1 MKKILF
7 MLLAVMGV
15 FSSCSNKV
23 DDLYNPDMTA
33 ALKNAQY
40 NRAFLSQFGNID
52 PYHTWGFNN
61 LGSRASDTD
70 SNHWSDNWYT
80 PDNITEDERAAVL
93 AEFSKVRK
101 DAVNTIIIDAE
112 NYWIQ
117 QVYKGTSTYVDA
129 NGNTVNN
136 GDPVS
141 NKMDYLLAYN
151 SGSSDCI
158 SIYPEWNNYQAVKTD
173 YEHVNNFNQ
182 GNNTAVNTRQ
192 EGNEVLETY
201 YGTTLMI
208 NMAECSDATKQFGYT
223 NSIDGKIHNEY
234 IILEIDGS
242 YYIGF
247 DFYANGSSAD
257 KQIERDWIF
266 NDWIVKITEGVDIN
280 TPIEKVLS
288 TSRIIAEDLGEIGDF
303 DFNDVVFDVELVEVV
318 KGTQVIENYANITL
332 LAAGGTL
339 PLYIGAHEVHAEFG
353 VETDVMVNTGMGE
366 SKDPVK
372 FKLDKCTSPADIQ
385 ISVRD
390 GGKEYILNSNVG
402 QAPMKICVTTNF
414 EWPAERQNI
423 KDKYPKFADYVNDQ
437 SVTWY

>member
-61 LGSRASDTD
+61 LGSRAADMS
-70 SNHWSDNWYT
+70 SNQWSDNWYT

-93 AEFSKVRK
+93 AEFSKVREG
-101 DAVNTIIIDAE
+101 AVNTVIIDSE

-129 NGNTVNN
+129 NGNKVNN

-151 SGSSDCI
+151 AGSSDCI
-158 SIYPEWNNYQAVKTD
+158 SIYPASNNYQEVKTD

-182 GNNTAVNTRQ
+182 GNNTTVSTRQ
-192 EGNEVLETY
+192 EGDEVLETY

-247 DFYANGSSAD
+247 DFYANGDSAD

-266 NDWIVKITEGVDIN
+266 NDWIVKITPGYPSNVYR
-280 TPIEKVLS
+280 V
-288 TSRIIAEDLGEIGDF
+288 IAEDLGEIGDF
-303 DFNDVVFDVELVEVV
+303 DFNDVVFDMEIV
-318 KGTQVIENYANITL
+318 KTNVWDNNGVQQCYANITL

-339 PLYIGAHEVHAEFG
+339 PLYIGNKEVHEAFG
-353 VETDVMVNTGMGE
+353 VATDVMVNTGMGE
-366 SKDPVK
+366 TKNPVT
-372 FKLDKCTSPADIQ
+372 FRLDNCDSPDEIQ
-385 ISVRD
+385 ITVRD
-390 GGKEYILNSNVG
+390 GSKEYVLDTNTG
-402 QAPMKICVTTNF
+402 EAPKKICVAPYF

-423 KDKYPKFADYVNDQ
+423 KDKYPEFVNYVSNQ
-437 SVTWY
+437 NVKWY